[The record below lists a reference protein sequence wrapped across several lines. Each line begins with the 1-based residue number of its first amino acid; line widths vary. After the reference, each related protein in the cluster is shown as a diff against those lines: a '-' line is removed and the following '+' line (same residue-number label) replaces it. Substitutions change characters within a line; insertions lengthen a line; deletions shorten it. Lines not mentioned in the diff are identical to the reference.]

1 MASSVH
7 DHDREI
13 ALVTIKEWLKE
24 KDAAYLAKEN
34 RIVYWMGYNPE
45 SKSGDWT
52 QLTLRE
58 TARVIKATRAG
69 FSAMKFVNPDLIM
82 LAAQEEDRAYSQGIS
97 SRSKAPSEFFNF
109 NKAASFT
116 SFEMLTLCMLQAFV
130 ARGWNVEA
138 IALGNMMVH
147 IFEKKGW
154 EIPNRHL
161 RWKLVRA
168 VADEAGM
175 VIRDRSNR
183 LTVYG
188 VGRFVAVQI
197 EELKD
202 SIKTEFTQDE
212 MDEVAQEAILK
223 ALS

>member
-1 MASSVH
+1 MSISAIEQ
-7 DHDREI
+7 DRDI
-13 ALVTIKEWLKE
+13 ALETIKQWLKE

-45 SKSGDWT
+45 SKRGDWT

-58 TARVIKATRAG
+58 AARVIKATRAG
-69 FSAMKFVNPDLIM
+69 FSAMKYVNPDLIM
-82 LAAQEEDRAYSQGIS
+82 LASQEEDRAYSQGIS

-138 IALGNMMVH
+138 IALGEIMVH

-154 EIPNRHL
+154 EVPNRHL
-161 RWKLVRA
+161 RWKLIRA
-168 VADEAGM
+168 VAEEAGM
-175 VIRDRSNR
+175 IVRDRTDR

-188 VGRFVAVQI
+188 KGRFTAVQI
-197 EELKD
+197 EGLKD
-202 SIKTEFTQDE
+202 SIKTEFTLAE
-212 MDEVAQEAILK
+212 MDDVAQEVILK